1 MIYLFLTA
9 VDVWG
14 PLDEERVQM
23 VYPTMT
29 EERVQMVY
37 PTTTEHT

>member
-1 MIYLFLTA
+1 MIYLFLTT
-9 VDVWG
+9 VDVG
-14 PLDEERVQM
+14 RPLDEERVQM